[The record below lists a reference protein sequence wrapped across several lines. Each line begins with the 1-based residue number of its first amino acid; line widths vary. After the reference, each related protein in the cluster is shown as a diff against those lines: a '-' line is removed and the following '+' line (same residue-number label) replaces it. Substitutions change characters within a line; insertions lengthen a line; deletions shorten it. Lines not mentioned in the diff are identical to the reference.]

1 MSTMNTREVARAAV
15 RAELAQVAFELFR
28 RDGYDQVTVTDLAAA
43 AGVSRST
50 FLRYFGSKEEA
61 VLSAFDRHGKDVAEA
76 LRSRPA
82 DEDDWTAMRRAL
94 DIVVEYSEQ
103 NREGSLALAQ
113 LIQETPSL
121 WRYNSGKRHAWAAML
136 AEVLAE
142 RSGASRDDVGP
153 IVRASAGLGCLDIA
167 LARWTEAEGERSM
180 GDLLDAAF
188 AALRQPQARKR

>member
-15 RAELAQVAFELFR
+15 RAELSQVAFELFR

-76 LRSRPA
+76 LRNRPA
-82 DEDDWTAMRRAL
+82 KEDDWTAMRRAL
-94 DIVVEYSEQ
+94 DIVVEYSEA
-103 NREGSLALAQ
+103 NREGSLALAE

-121 WRYNSGKRHAWAAML
+121 WRYNNGKRHAWSAML

-142 RSGASRDDVGP
+142 RSGASREDLAP

-167 LARWTEAEGERSM
+167 LARWTAAQGKRHMGE
-180 GDLLDAAF
+180 LLDEAF
-188 AALRQPQARKR
+188 AALSSPPRRRR